1 MATCLAAISPTCTPQ
16 LITTATI
23 FVQDRDLNMSK
34 CRALLDTCA
43 TANFISERLVRHLK
57 LPITSCALPVGAIN
71 SMNTV
76 SKGIIQITIQSLH
89 NEFRKN
95 LLCLSIP
102 IISDLV
108 PSEIFPRHSIKIPS
122 NIKLADP
129 EFHLPRPIDLLIG
142 AGTTL
147 SLFSIGQIDLSQ
159 GKHDLYL
166 QKTRLGWI
174 VAGGITSRKY
184 PKNVTC
190 QLSSFGTTDR

>member
-1 MATCLAAISPTCTPQ
+1 M
-16 LITTATI
+16 TTATI
-23 FVQDRDLNMSK
+23 FVQDRDLNMIK
-34 CRALLDTCA
+34 CRALLDTCT
-43 TANFISERLVRHLK
+43 TANFISERLARYLK

-76 SKGIIQITIQSLH
+76 SKGVIQITIQSLH

-102 IISDLV
+102 TISDLV
-108 PSEIFPRHSIKIPS
+108 PSEISRDITSNKILHS
-122 NIKLADP
+122 NINLADP

-166 QKTRLGWI
+166 QKTRFGWI
-174 VAGGITSRKY
+174 VAGGMASRNY
-184 PKNVTC
+184 PKNVIC
-190 QLSSFGTTDR
+190 QLSSLEQQITKF